1 MISRQFD
8 YLHWSQRTGQK
19 GTETR
24 HACIEGWNWLR
35 HTCDET
41 ENEQILRR
49 RERTYI
55 FGGRVDDR
63 FVSSDR
69 ENGLCLVYCYLC
81 WLSIPFPSLT
91 VPCEGIVGDM
101 LKPNE
106 CHWQPC
112 AKADRYNDILA
123 SFCLVRI
130 SVSLWEAYCL
140 ALSRPDSEGDI
151 GDVCVTV
158 QCCKLNDDR
167 RSLRSVRGF
176 LYLCLSFLSFLHAE

>member
-1 MISRQFD
+1 MNRSLVI
-8 YLHWSQRTGQK
+8 W
-19 GTETR
+19 
-24 HACIEGWNWLR
+24 
-35 HTCDET
+35 
-41 ENEQILRR
+41 
-49 RERTYI
+49 ERTYI
-55 FGGRVDDR
+55 LDGRDNDR
-63 FVSSDR
+63 FVSSNR
-69 ENGLCLVYCYLC
+69 ANVLCLVYCYLC
-81 WLSIPFPSLT
+81 SLSIPFLSLT

-112 AKADRYNDILA
+112 TKADRYNDILS

-167 RSLRSVRGF
+167 RSLHSVRGF
-176 LYLCLSFLSFLHAE
+176 LSLSLSLSFLFSTPNNPCYDRIAQAANSPNHEG